1 MCRRR
6 QLPRDPQALK
16 PTAASSPRTTTRSPL
31 RASVGATVGATDGA
45 AVGSPRK
52 PKPKVLKPLDNVA
65 HCGHRCC
72 KTCEF
77 GFGTAEPFRVDAEQ
91 SACVAAAQRFDGE
104 ALLSARST
112 LRRQYLHQLMH
123 EPLSAYANTMCAAA
137 RSEAQ
142 PLV

>member
-6 QLPRDPQALK
+6 QLASGPAGAQAYGRQLASNHHSLAAACVGRRDRRRDGRRGRRLSAEAEAEGAEASRQCSALW
-16 PTAASSPRTTTRSPL
+16 PSLLQNVRVWVRNGRTLSCR
-31 RASVGATVGATDGA
+31 R
-45 AVGSPRK
+45 
-52 PKPKVLKPLDNVA
+52 
-65 HCGHRCC
+65 
-72 KTCEF
+72 
-77 GFGTAEPFRVDAEQ
+77 Q
-91 SACVAAAQRFDGE
+91 SACVVAAQRFDGE

>member
-1 MCRRR
+1 VAIAAANVRVWVRNGRALSCRR
-6 QLPRDPQALK
+6 
-16 PTAASSPRTTTRSPL
+16 
-31 RASVGATVGATDGA
+31 
-45 AVGSPRK
+45 
-52 PKPKVLKPLDNVA
+52 
-65 HCGHRCC
+65 
-72 KTCEF
+72 
-77 GFGTAEPFRVDAEQ
+77 Q
-91 SACVAAAQRFDGE
+91 SAVVVAAQRFDGE